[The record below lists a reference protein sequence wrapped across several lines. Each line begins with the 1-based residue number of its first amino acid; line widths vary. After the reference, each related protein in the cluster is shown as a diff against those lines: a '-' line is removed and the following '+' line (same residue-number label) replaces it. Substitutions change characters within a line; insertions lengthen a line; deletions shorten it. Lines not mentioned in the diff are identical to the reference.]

1 MTVDADPSCMHEI
14 DAPARPWCL
23 QRNATSAGTSR
34 HEQEAAAGVRHA
46 VVMRPALEGRT
57 RCRGARLPSR
67 FAASL
72 AIAMATLNLAPAWAQ
87 SRGELLYTT
96 NCIACHTEQ
105 VHWRDRKLVRDWNSL
120 TEQVRRWQDVASL
133 GWRDDD
139 IVAVARYLNH
149 RYYGFDPADG
159 KASLRSLGPV
169 SPPPLSAGCR
179 RTT

>member
-1 MTVDADPSCMHEI
+1 MTIDADPSCMHES
-14 DAPARPWCL
+14 DAPERPSSSE
-23 QRNATSAGTSR
+23 RNATFAGTSR
-34 HEQEAAAGVRHA
+34 HEPDATADVRNG
-46 VVMRPALEGRT
+46 VVMRRALDARSRCPGDRRPGR
-57 RCRGARLPSR
+57 L
-67 FAASL
+67 AASL
-72 AIAMATLNLAPAWAQ
+72 AIAVATLNLAPAWAQ

-133 GWRDDD
+133 AWRDDD
-139 IVAVARYLNH
+139 IVAVALYLND
-149 RYYGFDPADG
+149 RYYGFDSADG

-169 SPPPLSAGCR
+169 SPQPLSAGCR